1 MISICTSSRVTWQE
15 LRWIHWPVCQKMSRR
30 YVLELMRNHV
40 TLKIVTIEIIWKK
53 QPGLCQRNMSMC
65 SNKSSHILES
75 NQRCRVRKISG
86 LTSFD
91 LRSRAT
97 SIASVPVQV
106 FRPDKVKNFWMPIN
120 RYRSELTLF
129 DLIWPSVWISAH
141 LIGMTSVHKM
151 VYHTFGMSFITSSIC
166 KYLKR
171 LKILIW
177 TLLNPPSCLTS
188 SLKPLSSDFITF

>member
-75 NQRCRVRKISG
+75 NQRCRVRKIIG

-106 FRPDKVKNFWMPIN
+106 FRPDKVFWMPIN

-129 DLIWPSVWISAH
+129 DLIWPH
-141 LIGMTSVHKM
+141 L
-151 VYHTFGMSFITSSIC
+151 TFGMNKCSSNWHDEC
-166 KYLKR
+166 SQNGLSHVWHEFYNELYL
-171 LKILIW
+171 
-177 TLLNPPSCLTS
+177 
-188 SLKPLSSDFITF
+188 